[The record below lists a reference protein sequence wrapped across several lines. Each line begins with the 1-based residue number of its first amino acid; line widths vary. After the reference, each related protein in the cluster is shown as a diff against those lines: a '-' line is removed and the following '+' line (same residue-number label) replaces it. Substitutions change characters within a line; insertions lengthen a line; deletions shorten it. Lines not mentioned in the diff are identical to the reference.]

1 VENDGSIAVDNAKY
15 CAQHVDGNLSG
26 VGPQLN
32 LAYALLLP
40 SWCLH
45 RVLSRTY
52 EVRAVGVVY
61 RETFM
66 TKTTLALAA
75 ATILATSAIALA
87 QSTAPAPAPAASP
100 AEHQMAA
107 TMVCRPA
114 ASGEPESAKHTT
126 GTSLI
131 CKKMDGVA
139 MITGKSGPKTD
150 GLSAPQV
157 DAAWRDFV
165 YRAVMVRS
173 GDGGG

>member
-1 VENDGSIAVDNAKY
+1 M
-15 CAQHVDGNLSG
+15 
-26 VGPQLN
+26 
-32 LAYALLLP
+32 
-40 SWCLH
+40 
-45 RVLSRTY
+45 
-52 EVRAVGVVY
+52 
-61 RETFM
+61 FM
-66 TKTTLALAA
+66 TKTTLAVAA

-87 QSTAPAPAPAASP
+87 QSAAPVPNPAASP
-100 AEHQMAA
+100 AEPKLAA

-114 ASGEPESAKHTT
+114 TAGEPETAKHAT

-139 MITGKSGPKTD
+139 MISGKSGPKTN

-165 YRAVMVRS
+165 YQAVMVRS